1 MANGSSRVGIST
13 KGIVASVREDCGI
26 IMRCTQ
32 CRRVLKDG
40 ICAQHGS
47 DSGNQDI
54 RLRLVIDDGKATSSL
69 LTNKDATL
77 ELLGIG
83 EKDIVSE
90 IDSNGQME
98 FVQSLRN
105 KLLGKQVMASGRA
118 IVDEQGTMILADK
131 TELIDIDPAML
142 ATEIRAK
149 WGMV

>member
-1 MANGSSRVGIST
+1 
-13 KGIVASVREDCGI
+13 
-26 IMRCTQ
+26 MRCTQ

-40 ICAQHGS
+40 NCAQHGD

-54 RLRLVIDDGKATSSL
+54 RLRLVIDDGKATASL
-69 LTNKDATL
+69 LINKEATL
-77 ELLGIG
+77 ELLGIS

-118 IVDEQGTMILADK
+118 IVDEQGAMVLADK
-131 TELIDIDPAML
+131 TELVELDPAL
-142 ATEIRAK
+142 IATEIRAR
-149 WGMV
+149 WGVV